1 MKFIHEYE
9 DCIVGLLVGIIIIG
23 LSGMYFR
30 LPAFPTY
37 VWGAVMVASLLFT
50 IFDLRHTF
58 KELKTHRIVLIL
70 LLLNNAVDLV
80 LEAGLAAYLF
90 RVNIPYISYYLNPY
104 FAQAQMLFYI
114 GMFFIGSSVLWIIES
129 AFKLRKK

>member
-9 DCIVGLLVGIIIIG
+9 DCIVGLFVGIVIIG

-30 LPAFPTY
+30 LPTFRTY

-114 GMFFIGSSVLWIIES
+114 GMFFIASSVLWIIES
-129 AFKLRKK
+129 TFKLRKK